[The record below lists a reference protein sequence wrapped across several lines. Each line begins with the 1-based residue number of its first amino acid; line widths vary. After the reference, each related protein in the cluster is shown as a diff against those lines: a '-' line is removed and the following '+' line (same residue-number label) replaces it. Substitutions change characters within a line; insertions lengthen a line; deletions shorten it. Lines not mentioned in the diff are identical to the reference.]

1 MTVYDGDDNERL
13 REDIILILKNHQAE
27 LESCF
32 LDSHTEQFMRMF
44 Q

>member
-13 REDIILILKNHQAE
+13 REDILILKNHQAE